1 MKFIFKILLL
11 LPGFIWGQ
19 NNQLESYIPFDTCK
33 FNSHPILEIK
43 VWVHVLQQSAE
54 KPKNITKDS
63 SHLIDEQFQWINKI
77 YSSLKP
83 PSIRNSNNER
93 PYIKDSRIQFL
104 VDTISY
110 HIDSNGWERMEIVME
125 KDTNRWLEILE
136 INADSNTI
144 TIKGVKNNFRPILDS
159 LKVFGT
165 NSNNGILHTSY
176 AKKEGRNTVIHIKE
190 TLRVSERRVGFIS
203 YFKKVDKNCNKDN
216 WVRFTNEN
224 KEFLHVFYTGASSP
238 VPAFGCGPSPFY
250 LNVSKFLDN
259 GRYATAQLTAHEL
272 GHCIG
277 LRHTNTPQFSDLP
290 KNDKFGWVNCNS
302 NDVSNNI
309 MGYNLCRNYLS
320 PMQIGHIHYRYS
332 TINELSLTTN
342 NLMSN
347 SSKIVIKKNTNW
359 DKNILSKGT
368 VIIKKNKTLTVTKN
382 LLMPKNGVLVLEKNS
397 KIIVDGGRI
406 YSPLKDWNGIIKKE
420 GKAENK
426 KWNCRKKV
434 DSQIILLNNGEI
446 SY

>member
-11 LPGFIWGQ
+11 LPGFILGQ
-19 NNQLESYIPFDTCK
+19 NNHLESYIPFDTCK
-33 FNSHPILEIK
+33 FSSHPILEIK

-54 KPKNITKDS
+54 TPKNITKDS
-63 SHLIDEQFQWINKI
+63 SHFINEQFQWINKI
-77 YSSLKP
+77 YSNLKP
-83 PSIRNSNNER
+83 PSRKNSNNER

-110 HIDSNGWERMEIVME
+110 HIDSVGWERMEIVME

-165 NSNNGILHTSY
+165 NSNDGILHTSN
-176 AKKEGRNTVIHIKE
+176 AKKEGRNTVIYIEE
-190 TLRVSERRVGFIS
+190 TLRVSEGKVGFIS

-224 KEFLHVFYTGASSP
+224 KEFLHIFYTGASSS

-290 KNDKFGWVNCNS
+290 RKDKFGWINCNS
-302 NDVSNNI
+302 TNVSNNI

-342 NLMSN
+342 NLMPN
-347 SSKIVIKKNTNW
+347 NNEFVVRRNTHF

-368 VIIKKNKTLTVTKN
+368 VIIKKNKTLTVSKN
-382 LLMPKNGVLVLEKNS
+382 LLMPKKGVIVLEKNS

-406 YSPLKDWNGIIKKE
+406 FSPSKDWNGIIRKE
-420 GKAENK
+420 GAAKNK
-426 KWNCRKKV
+426 KWHCRKKV
-434 DSQIILLNNGEI
+434 NSKIVLLNNGEI